1 MNKPEPETAGW
12 RDILTPRYVMP
23 LALVCLSVWLHAADS
38 LLVAT
43 MMPAMVAEIGGAN
56 LISWTVALYEIGS
69 IVAAAASGLLAVR
82 YGLRLPMTGAALLFA
97 LGCIVSAV
105 APTMWVVLVGRL
117 MQGLGGGGLVALAFV
132 AVGLLFPRRLTGR
145 AMAAI
150 STLWGMSAFL
160 GPLIGGLFV
169 EYGSWRGGF
178 WVFGA
183 KALVLAGWILVK
195 GRVAAEA
202 SGVRIGPGERL
213 TETFPIMRLACLAAG
228 VILIAWSGLERDWIR
243 TLAFMS
249 LGFASLGLFLRL
261 DARSKNN
268 RLLPKSAISLRDP
281 VGSGLTMLMCFT
293 IATIAISVYG
303 PLLIATLHG
312 ASALVGG
319 YVIACSS
326 IGWTVMAIAV
336 AGLGERHAR
345 KMIAIGM
352 ILLCISIPGFVY
364 AVPNGPVWLVAVFAF
379 LEGAG
384 FGMAWVFILG
394 RVTSLA
400 GPGETERVAAAMP
413 TIQRLGYAIGA
424 AYVGVV
430 ANVAGIENLGDRD
443 AILFAA
449 RSIFIAGLPIAAIGL
464 VATWR
469 FVRPGLSS
477 SSIRG
482 EAAK

>member
-1 MNKPEPETAGW
+1 MDKPEAETAAW
-12 RDILTPRYVMP
+12 RDILTPHYVTP

-43 MMPAMVAEIGGAN
+43 MMPAMVAEIGGAS

-69 IVAAAASGLLAVR
+69 IVAAAASGLLAMR
-82 YGLRLPMTGAALLFA
+82 HGLRAPMIAAALLFS
-97 LGCIVSAV
+97 LGCIMSAI
-105 APTMWVVLVGRL
+105 APNMWVVLVGRL

-132 AVGLLFPRRLTGR
+132 AVGLLFPKRLTGR

-178 WVFGA
+178 WLFGV
-183 KALVLAGWILVK
+183 KALVLAGWILAK
-195 GRVAAEA
+195 GGAASPEA
-202 SGVRIGPGERL
+202 DAGSGARS
-213 TETFPIMRLACLAAG
+213 TETFPILRLACLGAG
-228 VILIAWSGLERDWIR
+228 VILIAWSGLEPNWIR
-243 TLAFMS
+243 TLVIMS
-249 LGFASLGLFLRL
+249 LGFASLGLFLHL
-261 DARSKNN
+261 DAGSGNN
-268 RLLPKSAISLRDP
+268 RLLPKTAISLRDP
-281 VGSGLTMLMCFT
+281 VGSGLTMLFCFT
-293 IATIAISVYG
+293 VATIAISVYG
-303 PLLIATLHG
+303 PLLLATLHG
-312 ASALVGG
+312 SSALVGG
-319 YVIACSS
+319 YVLACSS
-326 IGWTVMAIAV
+326 IGWSIMAVAV
-336 AGLGERHAR
+336 AGYGERHGR
-345 KMIAIGM
+345 RLIAVGM
-352 ILLCISIPGFVY
+352 MLLTVSIFGFLY
-364 AVPNGPVWLVAVFAF
+364 SIPNGPVWLVAAFAL

-430 ANVAGIENLGDRD
+430 ANIFGIENLGDRD
-443 AILFAA
+443 TILSVARAIFVAGVPLAIL
-449 RSIFIAGLPIAAIGL
+449 GL

-469 FVRPGLSS
+469 FVSAGPPRPSS
-477 SSIRG
+477 ERS
-482 EAAK
+482 A

>member
-1 MNKPEPETAGW
+1 MDKPEPETAVW
-12 RDILTPRYVMP
+12 RDILTPRYVTP

-82 YGLRLPMTGAALLFA
+82 HGLRPPMIVAALVFA
-97 LGCIVSAV
+97 LGCIISAI
-105 APTMWVVLVGRL
+105 APSMWIVLVGRL

-132 AVGLLFPRRLTGR
+132 AVGLLFPKRLTGR

-150 STLWGMSAFL
+150 STLWGLSAFM

-178 WVFGA
+178 WMFGV
-183 KALVLAGWILVK
+183 KALVLTGWILVK
-195 GRVAAEA
+195 GRVAVVTPVTA
-202 SGVRIGPGERL
+202 GPGSRS
-213 TETFPIMRLACLAAG
+213 TETFPVLRLACLAGG
-228 VILIAWSGLERDWIR
+228 VILIAWSGLERDWVR
-243 TLAFMS
+243 TLVFMS
-249 LGFASLGLFLRL
+249 FGFASLGLFLRL
-261 DARSKNN
+261 DASSRNN
-268 RLLPKSAISLRDP
+268 RLLPKTAISLRDP
-281 VGSGLTMLMCFT
+281 VGSGLTMLLCFT

-303 PLLIATLHG
+303 PLLLTTLHG

-326 IGWTVMAIAV
+326 IGWSVMAIAV

-345 KMIAIGM
+345 KMIALGM
-352 ILLCISIPGFVY
+352 ILLTVSIPGFLY
-364 AVPNGPVWLVAVFAF
+364 SVPNGPVWLVAAFAL

-443 AILFAA
+443 AILSAA
-449 RSIFIAGLPIAAIGL
+449 RAIFIAGLPFAVLGL

-469 FVRPGLSS
+469 FVR
-477 SSIRG
+477 
-482 EAAK
+482 AAPPRPSPEQEITT

>member
-1 MNKPEPETAGW
+1 MDKPEPETAGW
-12 RDILTPRYVMP
+12 RDILTPHYFTP

-69 IVAAAASGLLAVR
+69 IVAAAASGLLAIR
-82 YGLRLPMTGAALLFA
+82 HGLRAPMIAAALLFA
-97 LGCIVSAV
+97 LGCITSAV
-105 APTMWVVLVGRL
+105 APDMWIVLVGRL

-132 AVGLLFPRRLTGR
+132 AVGLLFPKRLTGR

-169 EYGSWRGGF
+169 EYGTWRGGF

-195 GRVAAEA
+195 GGVATPAA
-202 SGVRIGPGERL
+202 RAGSGAPVS
-213 TETFPIMRLACLAAG
+213 ETFPILRLACLGAG
-228 VILIAWSGLERDWIR
+228 VILIAWSGLERDWAR
-243 TLAFMS
+243 TLVFMS

-261 DARSKNN
+261 DASSKNN
-268 RLLPKSAISLRDP
+268 RLLPKTAISLQDP
-281 VGSGLTMLMCFT
+281 VGSGLTMLFCFT
-293 IATIAISVYG
+293 VATIAISVYG
-303 PLLIATLHG
+303 PLLLARLHG

-319 YVIACSS
+319 YVLACSS
-326 IGWTVMAIAV
+326 IGWSIMAVAV
-336 AGLGERHAR
+336 AGFGERHGR
-345 KMIAIGM
+345 RLIAIGM
-352 ILLCISIPGFVY
+352 ILLTVSIPGFLY
-364 AVPNGPVWLVAVFAF
+364 SVPNGPVWLVAAFAL

-430 ANVAGIENLGDRD
+430 ANIAGIENLGDRD
-443 AILFAA
+443 AILSAA
-449 RSIFIAGLPIAAIGL
+449 RAIFIAGAPLAILGL

-469 FVRPGLSS
+469 FVRAVPPRLSS
-477 SSIRG
+477 EQERVP
-482 EAAK
+482 

>member
-1 MNKPEPETAGW
+1 MNKPEPETAEW
-12 RDILTPRYVMP
+12 RDILKPRYVTP
-23 LALVCLSVWLHAADS
+23 LALVCLAVWLHAADS

-43 MMPAMVAEIGGAN
+43 MMPAMVAEIGGAT

-69 IVAAAASGLLAVR
+69 IIAAAASGLLAVR
-82 YGLRLPMTGAALLFA
+82 HGLRLPMMAAALLFA
-97 LGCIVSAV
+97 LGCIASAV
-105 APTMWVVLVGRL
+105 APNMWIVLVGRL
-117 MQGLGGGGLVALAFV
+117 MQGVGGGGLVALAFV
-132 AVGLLFPRRLTGR
+132 AVGLLFPKRLIGR

-183 KALVLAGWILVK
+183 KALVLAGWILLK
-195 GRVAAEA
+195 GGAATHGE
-202 SGVRIGPGERL
+202 RTGPGAPAP
-213 TETFPIMRLACLAAG
+213 ETFPVLRLTCLAAG
-228 VILIAWSGLERDWIR
+228 VVMIAWSGLERDWFR
-243 TLAFMS
+243 TLAFMC
-249 LGFASLGLFLRL
+249 LGFASLGLFLHL
-261 DARSKNN
+261 DAGSKDN

-281 VGSGLTMLMCFT
+281 VGSGLTMILCFT

-303 PLLIATLHG
+303 PLLLATLHG

-326 IGWTVMAIAV
+326 VGWSVMAVAV
-336 AGLGERHAR
+336 AGYGERHAR
-345 KMIAIGM
+345 RLIGIGM
-352 ILLCISIPGFVY
+352 ILLTVSIPGFLY
-364 AVPNGPVWLVAVFAF
+364 SVPNGPVWLVAAFAL

-430 ANVAGIENLGDRD
+430 ANIAGIESLGDRD
-443 AILFAA
+443 TVLNAA
-449 RSIFIAGLPIAAIGL
+449 RAIFVAGVPFVIFGL
-464 VATWR
+464 IATWR
-469 FVRPGLSS
+469 FVRAVPPRPPSVQ
-477 SSIRG
+477 
-482 EAAK
+482 EHTT